1 MKIISGLLAVSILV
15 LSFPVFAK
23 SPDCTGPER
32 WPSSMAFVYLKN
44 AEIIDSDT
52 LDFDKTRTVRLASEK
67 IGKDLYRQVH
77 LITFV
82 KKSGEIVKT
91 ITLNDASH
99 EECSVSGVDVYVVS
113 KYLGDTPE
121 QK

>member
-23 SPDCTGPER
+23 NPDCTGPER

-52 LDFDKTRTVRLASEK
+52 LDFDKTRAVRLASEK